1 MKKIWLFCLC
11 LVSLSLAWCFH
22 VPNEDWLPSKNKI
35 ESWSTQSDK
44 EMEDA
49 INSLTDWVN
58 LIWTQW
64 DEKNNEVIESENITV
79 DENNETIIYETADLW
94 IDSDILEE

>member
-1 MKKIWLFCLC
+1 
-11 LVSLSLAWCFH
+11 
-22 VPNEDWLPSKNKI
+22 
-35 ESWSTQSDK
+35 
-44 EMEDA
+44 MEDA